1 MARPF
6 LQSPRS
12 PAASPGPRRKR
23 AVRCGRSAALLAAAM
38 IGTAALPSGAGAVD
52 FKLPA
57 EDYGKVVLP
66 LRQSLGDA
74 ARDVV
79 DRQNVFEPIG
89 LLREDDPMRRLA
101 RAVGRLD
108 IKVEENGQEF
118 LSTCTAT
125 IVEGNLVLT
134 NYHCIPGFSGKI
146 LEASILLDYY
156 GPDSQTTRIAV
167 ETTAVEQDATLDY
180 ALARLAGPAPAGI
193 EAIPFSRERSRPLE
207 RLTIVHHPAGQPK
220 MMTQFRCYA
229 ADKQVEGPKLRH
241 RCDTLPGSSG
251 ALIFNSDRQVVG
263 IHHTGGL
270 NENDPS
276 SFNEGSNIA
285 DVLGRSALLKAAP
298 ASSGAPAPV
307 PPVVAATPQAPD
319 AAAAGPA
326 STVQPTPQPAG
337 GRQPAPA
344 TSPNAIIG
352 GSDPASTY
360 NELLLGR

>member
-1 MARPF
+1 
-6 LQSPRS
+6 
-12 PAASPGPRRKR
+12 
-23 AVRCGRSAALLAAAM
+23 
-38 IGTAALPSGAGAVD
+38 
-52 FKLPA
+52 
-57 EDYGKVVLP
+57 
-66 LRQSLGDA
+66 
-74 ARDVV
+74 
-79 DRQNVFEPIG
+79 
-89 LLREDDPMRRLA
+89 
-101 RAVGRLD
+101 
-108 IKVEENGQEF
+108 
-118 LSTCTAT
+118 
-125 IVEGNLVLT
+125 
-134 NYHCIPGFSGKI
+134 
-146 LEASILLDYY
+146 
-156 GPDSQTTRIAV
+156 
-167 ETTAVEQDATLDY
+167 
-180 ALARLAGPAPAGI
+180 
-193 EAIPFSRERSRPLE
+193 
-207 RLTIVHHPAGQPK
+207 
-220 MMTQFRCYA
+220 
-229 ADKQVEGPKLRH
+229 
-241 RCDTLPGSSG
+241 SG

-337 GRQPAPA
+337 GLQPAPA

>member
-6 LQSPRS
+6 DEFYRS
-12 PAASPGPRRKR
+12 RGTPKHRLA
-23 AVRCGRSAALLAAAM
+23 AALTAAM
-38 IGTAALPSGAGAVD
+38 IGAAAFASNASAID

-89 LLREDDPMRRLA
+89 LLRDDEPMRRLS

-108 IKVEENGQEF
+108 LKVEENGKEF

-134 NYHCIPGFSGKI
+134 NYHCIPGFSGKV
-146 LEASILLDYY
+146 LEASLLLDYY
-156 GPDSQTTRIAV
+156 GPDSQTTRIPV
-167 ETTAVEQDATLDY
+167 ETTPVENDPRLDY
-180 ALARLAGPAPAGI
+180 SLSRLAGPPPADLLP
-193 EAIPFSRERSRPLE
+193 IPFSRERSRPLQ
-207 RLTIVHHPAGQPK
+207 RLTVIHHPAGQPK

-229 ADKQVEGPKLRH
+229 AEKQEDGPTLRH

-251 ALIFNSDRQVVG
+251 ALIFNSERQVVG
-263 IHHTGGL
+263 IHHSGGL

-276 SFNEGSNIA
+276 SFNEGSNTVDII
-285 DVLGRSALLKAAP
+285 GRSAFLHLLPTTGGGASVPVANAPSSGTSTPAPTAAP
-298 ASSGAPAPV
+298 RPASAQPTAVQQPAVGHSPNPGPGPGPNEIISGS
-307 PPVVAATPQAPD
+307 
-319 AAAAGPA
+319 AAA
-326 STVQPTPQPAG
+326 QP
-337 GRQPAPA
+337 
-344 TSPNAIIG
+344 
-352 GSDPASTY
+352 Y
-360 NELLLGR
+360 NDILGQ